1 MTRLTIMFTILLLNV
16 NVAFSQF
23 MKTANTYSFDYKSK
37 NIESIPDTAF
47 MYPNTKYFNLDGNEN
62 LKLDSNF
69 LIFSELEMISVSS
82 CIGIDSLFPW
92 DRFSKLANLDL
103 SYLEYK
109 KIPNSVYRIPNLTD
123 LYIDGNYIKTI
134 SDSIFNLKNLE
145 WLNLSENYGLNVR
158 V

>member
-69 LIFSELEMISVSS
+69 LIFSELD
-82 CIGIDSLFPW
+82 CG
-92 DRFSKLANLDL
+92 
-103 SYLEYK
+103 
-109 KIPNSVYRIPNLTD
+109 
-123 LYIDGNYIKTI
+123 
-134 SDSIFNLKNLE
+134 
-145 WLNLSENYGLNVR
+145 
-158 V
+158 